1 MNKLRL
7 SPRLKTYTAALM
19 AGLCTCLIAL
29 LATHFG
35 MRSASHSAA
44 NRQLKGQVRDLVG
57 RLAEVE
63 EVLAEVRDERKAIDD
78 VTLATLGGVVDT
90 AAIDTEQNGRLYY
103 ALHGREASDDTSI
116 RHLRQGPQVADAP
129 YPALVAR
136 MAHLKQQGQQL
147 VSSLRSTTK
156 DLTHRQEILAAI
168 PSRLPAKGWLS
179 SEFGVRK
186 SPFHDG
192 ESMHYGLDIAAEE
205 GTPVYAPAD
214 GIVTYASNFGGYGK
228 LVKIDHDF
236 GISTRYAHN
245 AQLLVKK
252 GTHVRRGDAIAVIG
266 STGHTT
272 GPHVH
277 YEILIHGQPVD
288 PARFILERPPASP
301 QVTQSAP
308 QHLVTAVPNGTGGD
322 FDPVAAHQG
331 SIMAIAD
338 DPDDDPSEHQYGMI
352 PPLRGERLT
361 MADALP
367 EQFSHLTT
375 TDVYLLIAF
384 LLISSL
390 VLMMMRVPND
400 DYLTQDTKQHPLPPE
415 KGLMSTG
422 YPVEIRWSTW
432 ATRESKSLEDD
443 EE

>member
-7 SPRLKTYTAALM
+7 SRRLKTYAATFM

-35 MRSASHSAA
+35 MRSASHSAV

-63 EVLAEVRDERKAIDD
+63 EVLAEVRHERKAIDD

-90 AAIDTEQNGRLYY
+90 AAIDTEKNGRLYY
-103 ALHGREASDDTSI
+103 ALHGREASDDALV

-136 MAHLKQQGQQL
+136 MANVKQQGQQL
-147 VSSLRSTTK
+147 VSSLQSTTK

-186 SPFHDG
+186 SPFHQG

-288 PARFILERPPASP
+288 PARFILDRPPTSSQVAQNSP
-301 QVTQSAP
+301 QHPVT
-308 QHLVTAVPNGTGGD
+308 TVPNGTGGD
-322 FDPVAAHQG
+322 FDPEEAHQG

-338 DPDDDPSEHQYGMI
+338 DPDADPSEHQLGLI
-352 PPLRGERLT
+352 PWLRGERLT
-361 MADALP
+361 MTDALP
-367 EQFSHLTT
+367 QFTQLTT
-375 TDVYLLIAF
+375 TDLYLLIAF
-384 LLISSL
+384 LLISSV
-390 VLMMMRVPND
+390 VLMMMRMPND
-400 DYLTQDTKQHPLPPE
+400 DYLSQDTNQHPLPPE
-415 KGLMSTG
+415 KALMSTG
-422 YPVEIRWSTW
+422 YPAEIRWSTW
-432 ATRESKSLEDD
+432 ATRESTDLEDD